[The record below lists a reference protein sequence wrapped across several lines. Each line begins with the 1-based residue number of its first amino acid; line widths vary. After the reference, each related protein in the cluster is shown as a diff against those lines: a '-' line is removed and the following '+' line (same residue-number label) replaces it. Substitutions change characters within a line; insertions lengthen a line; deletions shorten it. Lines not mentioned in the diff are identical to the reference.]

1 MPELIKKGCFFI
13 GTAALLFACAA
24 TLDKKGGVE
33 QYSPRLGKIKQAERG
48 YLFFNKGNSFSPD
61 YDTIPILYKLIDSL
75 AIYQGDIILGSAEML
90 RLTREKFFKG
100 VGIKSLST
108 DLSERL
114 WPSGKVFFRVDIS
127 VTRWR
132 ATILEAIAEW
142 ESNTDLKFTEIQ
154 QGQGDYI
161 DFVRGEGYASSIGRQ
176 GGRQTLYIDAD
187 PEKGKI
193 MHEIGHAVGLWHE
206 HSRKDRD
213 NFITVFRENIEENHT
228 LDFDIQCCDV
238 NTQNTQYDYGSL
250 MHYPKDAFAK
260 TGNTIEPKQRV
271 EIGQRERLSETDK
284 AGIKNLYK

>member
-1 MPELIKKGCFFI
+1 MSELIKKGCFFI
-13 GTAALLFACAA
+13 GIAALLFACAA
-24 TLDKKGGVE
+24 SLDKKDGVE
-33 QYSPRLGKIKQAERG
+33 QYSPRLDKIKQTERG

-61 YDTIPILYKLIDSL
+61 YDTIPVLYKLIDSL
-75 AIYQGDIILGSAEML
+75 AIYQGDIILGHSEML

-100 VGIKSLST
+100 VDIKSLST
-108 DLSERL
+108 DLSEKL
-114 WPSGKVFFRVDIS
+114 WPSGKVFFRIDIS
-127 VTRWR
+127 VNRWR

-142 ESNTDLKFTEIQ
+142 ESNTDLKFIEIQ
-154 QGQGDYI
+154 NRGGDYI
-161 DFVRGEGYASSIGRQ
+161 DFIRGEGYASSIGRQ
-176 GGRQTLYIDAD
+176 GNRQVLYIDAD

-213 NFITVFRENIEENHT
+213 NFIKVIPENIEENHE

-238 NTQNTQYDYGSL
+238 STQHTQYDYGSL

-260 TGNTIEPKQRV
+260 TGNTIEPKENA